1 MIFINNQSVSR
12 PIEERI
18 QIYLNEHALAR
29 EDDMQAENSE
39 EVDLGS
45 SEEDDDRPVEDLRQ
59 ELLDEVDS
67 EGVEDDNVHP
77 LPRHEYSLQDLEND
91 HPLPPYIAAPLPH
104 YIEPD
109 LNARN
114 EYHIGGPLPP
124 HIIEV
129 AGHDS
134 DDEEVRR
141 EDSEDEENLP
151 AIVNPE
157 MPGDISDS
165 EEEQG
170 LLDDVPEDVEEESN
184 EEEQGLW
191 INNDLEFIPI
201 NAYLDRVHFPVFRP
215 LLGTWEFDSCHSH
228 EEQTVSYV
236 TRSQRGPHYTSHR
249 DLADEELLQEI
260 HDKSGCSYCGG
271 KNCNNP
277 VHQAARHSKDMM
289 LDREVNWRQKTISGE
304 VCGNVVHCVSD
315 CAMFGDKYVFHNNM
329 PVGAVVHSEH
339 CLHVDKERMR
349 RIRKD
354 QIELEVRSE
363 QDRLKRLKRKVI
375 TKEGTVYL
383 ESDPVISQVISQSRS
398 SASDLIRMKAIM
410 SSGLE
415 INKEEI
421 KWKYSKTEISQE
433 VWGDDTVRVPKSSIC
448 DMNSIRQVWDL

>member
-59 ELLDEVDS
+59 ELLDEDDS

-77 LPRHEYSLQDLEND
+77 LPRHVCRISCILGGPCPIRCPVEYSLQDLEND

-104 YIEPD
+104 IEPD

-134 DDEEVRR
+134 DDDEVRR

-151 AIVNPE
+151 AIVGPE

-170 LLDDVPEDVEEESN
+170 LLDDVPEDVEEESS

-191 INNDLEFIPI
+191 VNDDLEFIPI
-201 NAYLDRVHFPVFRP
+201 NANLDRLHFPVFSP
-215 LLGTWEFDSCHSH
+215 LLGTW
-228 EEQTVSYV
+228 
-236 TRSQRGPHYTSHR
+236 
-249 DLADEELLQEI
+249 
-260 HDKSGCSYCGG
+260 
-271 KNCNNP
+271 
-277 VHQAARHSKDMM
+277 
-289 LDREVNWRQKTISGE
+289 
-304 VCGNVVHCVSD
+304 
-315 CAMFGDKYVFHNNM
+315 
-329 PVGAVVHSEH
+329 
-339 CLHVDKERMR
+339 
-349 RIRKD
+349 
-354 QIELEVRSE
+354 
-363 QDRLKRLKRKVI
+363 
-375 TKEGTVYL
+375 
-383 ESDPVISQVISQSRS
+383 
-398 SASDLIRMKAIM
+398 
-410 SSGLE
+410 
-415 INKEEI
+415 
-421 KWKYSKTEISQE
+421 
-433 VWGDDTVRVPKSSIC
+433 
-448 DMNSIRQVWDL
+448 